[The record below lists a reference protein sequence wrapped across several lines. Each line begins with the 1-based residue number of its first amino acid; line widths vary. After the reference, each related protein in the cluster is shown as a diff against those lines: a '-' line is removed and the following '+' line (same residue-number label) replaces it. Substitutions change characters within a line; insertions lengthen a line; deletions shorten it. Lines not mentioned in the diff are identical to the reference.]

1 MKVKFKYGIK
11 CYTGTVDG
19 MTYGA
24 YKKGNLCIGRTYVY
38 PTLTE
43 NNHNKGKIATN
54 LAGVY
59 NAAAE
64 TYIAD
69 LKLYALRNG
78 QENVPK
84 DRCVPTS
91 FSLFMKMMY
100 GWYDSD
106 PTHVDLET
114 VTVADIVSGDADV
127 RNISRA
133 VEAGFLPA
141 ISVWE
146 DLNHN
151 IA

>member
-1 MKVKFKYGIK
+1 MKVTFKYGIRT
-11 CYTGTVDG
+11 YSGLADG
-19 MTYGA
+19 MVYGS
-24 YKKGNLCIGRTYVY
+24 YRDDNLCIGRVYVY

-43 NNHNKGKIATN
+43 NNHTKGKILTN
-54 LAGVY
+54 LASVY
-59 NAAAE
+59 GAAAE

-69 LKLYALRNG
+69 LKLYATRNG

-84 DRCVPTS
+84 TQCVPTS
-91 FSLFMKMMY
+91 FSLFLKMMY

-114 VTVADIVSGDADV
+114 VTVADIVSGDAEV
-127 RNISRA
+127 RTIARA
-133 VEAGFLPA
+133 VEAGFLPG